1 DVFTGSHPYASFVIG
16 KLSDAISIFHTNP
29 VLYYV
34 PKQNGLVAFNGE
46 FDDELYMIEERTD
59 SGHGNQASLGF
70 TDEMISNDD
79 FLKKL
84 HKEENFVLDEP
95 AYIRARLFDMLIGD
109 WDRHE
114 DQWRWASF
122 HEDGKTVYRPVPRD
136 RDQAFSIMADGVLL
150 GLATKMIPSLRLM
163 QSYDEEL
170 KSPKWFNLEPYA
182 LDMALIAQSK
192 KEIG

>member
-1 DVFTGSHPYASFVIG
+1 
-16 KLSDAISIFHTNP
+16 
-29 VLYYV
+29 
-34 PKQNGLVAFNGE
+34 
-46 FDDELYMIEERTD
+46 
-59 SGHGNQASLGF
+59 
-70 TDEMISNDD
+70 
-79 FLKKL
+79 
-84 HKEENFVLDEP
+84 
-95 AYIRARLFDMLIGD
+95 IGD

-182 LDMALIAQSK
+182 LDMALIAQSNK
-192 KEIG
+192 AVWDAQVKQIMDHLTDAVIEDAFSNVPSEVNQQNIQEIKQKLKGRRANLQKISDTYYVHINKYAVIKGTDKDDWFDVE